1 MAAPTLE
8 YYGVLPA
15 CSTRGSTHVPP
26 HHHHH
31 NSATVEDGHPYIK
44 EHTPQLTTCRSLSR
58 FSRSSLDRILSQCS
72 SLASLASLGLSFHG
86 NCDSLAIEAE
96 FHCAETLK
104 QHGEQVLFCNDVQTL
119 YTASST
125 SRSSDIPRAG
135 MGAWIK
141 LASSHRGSCVI
152 SREGPPVQAMATMGG
167 LLFSSHDDLKIR
179 VWARSGKGRVG
190 DQPLRQ
196 VAALPT
202 PWDRLQRAMMPG
214 GYVQVRRN
222 QRKSLWI
229 QHADAISTLAVSHC
243 HGLLYSASW
252 DRSVKVWRLSDFKC
266 MESFKAH
273 DDAVNALTVSH
284 DGHALYTGSADSK
297 IKVWARSND
306 GPKPYKKHFLVST
319 LAAHRS
325 AVNAL
330 TLSFNGSLLYSGACD
345 KAIVVW
351 EIGPSMDVHLGG
363 VLRGHKHAVL
373 CLAMVG
379 PTLCSGSA
387 DQTIRLWHRIS
398 GRLHTCLAVLEGHN
412 APIKSLSIS
421 SQDLDESLFEPT
433 HHTLSSF
440 QFTLYSASLD
450 QIIKLWIIKLTT
462 TPSDVDSN
470 ALQLALLQG
479 SHSHQF

>member
-8 YYGVLPA
+8 YYGKAVPA
-15 CSTRGSTHVPP
+15 CSTHVPS

-31 NSATVEDGHPYIK
+31 DSVTVEDGHPYIK
-44 EHTPQLTTCRSLSR
+44 EQTPQLTTCRSVSR
-58 FSRSSLDRILSQCS
+58 FSRSSLDRLLSQCS
-72 SLASLASLGLSFHG
+72 SLASLASLGLSVHG
-86 NCDSLAIEAE
+86 NSDSLIEAE

-135 MGAWIK
+135 MGAWMK
-141 LASSHRGSCVI
+141 LASSHGSCVI
-152 SREGPPVQAMATMGG
+152 SREGPLVRAMATTPGG

-179 VWARSGKGRVG
+179 VWARSGKGQVG
-190 DQPLRQ
+190 DQALQQ

-202 PWDRLQRAMMPG
+202 PWDCLQRAMAPG

-222 QRKSLWI
+222 RRKSLWI

-243 HGLLYSASW
+243 QGLLYSASW
-252 DRSVKVWRLSDFKC
+252 DRSVKVWRLPDFKC

-273 DDAVNALTVSH
+273 DDAVNALTVSQH
-284 DGHALYTGSADSK
+284 GHALYTGSADSK
-297 IKVWARSND
+297 IKVWARANE

-330 TLSFNGSLLYSGACD
+330 TLSVDGSLLYSGACD

-351 EIGPSMDVHLGG
+351 ETGPSMGVHLAG
-363 VLRGHKHAVL
+363 VLRGRKHAVL

-387 DQTIRLWHRIS
+387 DKTIRLWHRIN
-398 GRLHTCLAVLEGHN
+398 GRLHACLAVLEGHN

-421 SQDLDESLFEPT
+421 SQDLDESIFEPK

-450 QIIKLWIIKLTT
+450 QNIKLWIIKLTT
-462 TPSDVDSN
+462 TPSDADSD
-470 ALQLALLQG
+470 ALQPALLQG